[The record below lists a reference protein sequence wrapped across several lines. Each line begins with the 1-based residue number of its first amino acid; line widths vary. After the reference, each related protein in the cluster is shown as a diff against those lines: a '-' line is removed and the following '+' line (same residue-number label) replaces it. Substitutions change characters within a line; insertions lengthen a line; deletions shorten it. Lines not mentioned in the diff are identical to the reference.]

1 MNVIDERIAQEK
13 NEIRKTYIYNP
24 HGLTPYK
31 FRKLIRENDLQ
42 EVSVCGNGY
51 CFISCIII
59 TLAEL
64 GINKTLKVLSAEVM
78 APIREHKEDF
88 YSNFQVLSNR
98 KTKLRT

>member
-13 NEIRKTYIYNP
+13 NEIRKTYISNP

-42 EVSVCGNGY
+42 EVSVRGNGY

-64 GINKTLKVLSAEVM
+64 GVIYHNITSPVINIYFTLFA
-78 APIREHKEDF
+78 
-88 YSNFQVLSNR
+88 
-98 KTKLRT
+98 